1 MSNDQK
7 SPVFTIEI
15 KVNIRCLLD
24 WEQKRCHN
32 GVSLIRIKSSNG
44 SLFAGSERAF
54 ILCFSVLNCSY
65 LMNFN
70 WDLCRKTPCWPLK
83 LDLRLHCRFRDT
95 GVYIKVNCISTEFT
109 PKKHGGEKGVPFRL
123 QVTWNLNFEID
134 QKYWRENEAPST
146 FRWQQ
151 WSRMQPVAFLL
162 EMSHFQLAKA
172 T

>member
-1 MSNDQK
+1 M
-7 SPVFTIEI
+7 
-15 KVNIRCLLD
+15 KVNIQCLLD

-32 GVSLIRIKSSNG
+32 GVSLIGKKSRNG
-44 SLFAGSERAF
+44 SLFAGSERAI
-54 ILCFSVLNCSY
+54 ILCVSVLNCSY

-70 WDLCRKTPCWPLK
+70 WDLWSHLQLHLVFFCSKTPSWSLK

-146 FRWQQ
+146 CRWQH